1 MGYFDI
7 DLGLGD
13 DVGQPKRK
21 HRIDTD
27 IGIDTSFNIGKFS
40 NEDFNLNLGL
50 GSSKGDG
57 GVSDMAKDINAA
69 IGDFKKG
76 YDFMKSD
83 MKGIKE
89 GITPGAKLLRG
100 DVQKG
105 YGFLKKRFGK
115 KQRQPSERMRM
126 PQYYVAYVQG
136 GVMRKA
142 QFTNKNQ
149 ARAFR
154 EKFLASGVGDEV
166 SNVIE
171 R

>member
-13 DVGQPKRK
+13 DVGLPKKK
-21 HRIDTD
+21 HKIDTD
-27 IGIDTSFNIGKFS
+27 IGIDTSFNIGKFT
-40 NEDFNLNLGL
+40 NDDFNLNLGF
-50 GSSKGDG
+50 GSSKGSG

-83 MKGIKE
+83 IQGIKS
-89 GITPGAKLLRG
+89 GITPGAKLLKG

-105 YGFLKKRFGK
+105 VGFLKKRFGK
-115 KQRQPSERMRM
+115 KKQLEQFRR

-136 GVMRKA
+136 GVMKKA
-142 QFTNKNQ
+142 NFTNKTH

-166 SNVIE
+166 SDVIE